1 MRIAIVGAGAMG
13 TLLGHGLCRA
23 GHDVSVIDLPSRVA
37 ELQSDGKLCVVSP
50 DGAESTARPTR
61 ATADYSEAGIHD
73 VIVLA
78 TKAQDLPSVA
88 RGISDLTTDQSVI
101 VTIQNGIPWW
111 YLHGLKSDFG
121 ATRIQCLDPDGLLER
136 HIDSSQIIG
145 CVAYPAAMMAP
156 DGRVHHI
163 EGFRFPVGELDGS
176 VRDRTRHLSGLFE
189 DAGFKSR
196 IIDDIRSEIWLKAWG
211 AISINPISALTRA
224 TMVDICT
231 FTETRELVEKIML
244 EVQDVAEA
252 FGASFRHSIEKRI
265 DGAAAVGAHK
275 TSMLQDVE
283 CGRELELDALM
294 LAAIELAD
302 LAGKEVPTI
311 RNIYAC
317 AALLNKNLLSAPNQI
332 EIDAP

>member
-23 GHDVSVIDLPSRVA
+23 GYDVSVIDLPSRVA
-37 ELQSDGKLCVVSP
+37 QLESAGNLVVVSP
-50 DGAESTARPTR
+50 DGAESTVSPTL
-61 ATADYSEAGIHD
+61 ATTDYSEAGIHD
-73 VIVLA
+73 VIILA

-88 RGISDLTTDQSVI
+88 ENVSELTTEKSII

-121 ATRIQCLDPDGLLER
+121 ASRIQCLDPDGLLER
-136 HIDSSQIIG
+136 YIDSSQIVG
-145 CVAYPAAMMAP
+145 CVAYPAAMMES

-176 VRDRTRHLSGLFE
+176 VRERTRLLSGLFE

-196 IIDDIRSEIWLKAWG
+196 IIDDIRSELWLKAWG

-231 FTETRELVEKIML
+231 FAETRELVEKIMF

-252 FGASFRHSIEKRI
+252 LGAKFRHTIEKRI

-283 CGRELELDALM
+283 SGRALELDALM

-302 LAGKEVPTI
+302 LSGKEVPTV

-317 AALLNKNLLSAPNQI
+317 TALLNKNLLSAPTQT
-332 EIDAP
+332 